1 MPIMV
6 RGTDGEMKEIS
17 DRVSWIVHCPPGD
30 QNFKDCL
37 GEATAD
43 EIEEALDIMGCM
55 EQKKTAIAACE
66 RELRKKRK
74 EIRDAHEERKESLI
88 AGFYPQVLFDELDG
102 NDPDFKALLYMTAR
116 VANALGREDD
126 ICERYGWKV
135 PDDLGWSEGLQYF
148 VQQLATLTTAE
159 LLRVIYFVMLKQ
171 TRHDDVIFEAVYG
184 EGETGEH

>member
-74 EIRDAHEERKESLI
+74 EIRDAHEERKESL
-88 AGFYPQVLFDELDG
+88 
-102 NDPDFKALLYMTAR
+102 
-116 VANALGREDD
+116 
-126 ICERYGWKV
+126 
-135 PDDLGWSEGLQYF
+135 
-148 VQQLATLTTAE
+148 
-159 LLRVIYFVMLKQ
+159 FVMLKQ